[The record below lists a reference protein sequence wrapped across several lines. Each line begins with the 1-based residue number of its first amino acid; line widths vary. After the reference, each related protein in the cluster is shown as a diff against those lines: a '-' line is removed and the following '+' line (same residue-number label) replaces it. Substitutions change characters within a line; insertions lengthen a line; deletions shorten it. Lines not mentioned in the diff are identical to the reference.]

1 MKQLKDKNYCSEL
14 RCLCRKSAPVSSSC
28 AKFTLRLWDQS
39 WVKCS
44 KLRLMIGLLQEILC
58 FWSFTKVP
66 RYLPLTALRV
76 PSVFLLLAVEHNRRM
91 GGWVCKHGCYLRF
104 IYLKSTYKLQA
115 LWSTELGSWLWAALA
130 GPPAASG
137 PVRPSYLQMAFS
149 IAYLTPSSTQKWV
162 TCAPFCRRLKGGS
175 DHPSLQKSVTVVSAQ
190 HQTKKQCR
198 CE

>member
-1 MKQLKDKNYCSEL
+1 MFQLKDKNYCNEL

-66 RYLPLTALRV
+66 RYLPLTAFTV
-76 PSVFLLLAVEHNRRM
+76 PLCLLFAVEHNRRM

-115 LWSTELGSWLWAALA
+115 LWSTELGSWLWKPDTSWPSSCQWACAAIVFTD
-130 GPPAASG
+130 GI
-137 PVRPSYLQMAFS
+137 S
-149 IAYLTPSSTQKWV
+149 IAYLTPSSTQK
-162 TCAPFCRRLKGGS
+162 
-175 DHPSLQKSVTVVSAQ
+175 
-190 HQTKKQCR
+190 
-198 CE
+198 